1 MLAVALVLLLLCI
14 SSYGRSLVRPLLA
27 VIAIIALVL
36 LNSAQLVLASTAAR
50 RCMVCQRR
58 TFMGLDSN
66 DLDRFRVTTNMPQ
79 SYCAN
84 VEEIVCDRDQDV
96 CVRITMNMGA
106 EAGFW
111 IGMGCDTSKNFP
123 HLGCEDMKEP
133 TKTISLDREMQNG
146 KPIIQ
151 ERRALQRV
159 CVCRT
164 DNCNGARPS
173 REMSKW
179 TLFSVFVVGCVTAR
193 RLVLDN
199 RL

>member
-1 MLAVALVLLLLCI
+1 MLAIALVLLLACV
-14 SSYGRSLVRPLLA
+14 SNYAGAFVRPLLA
-27 VIAIIALVL
+27 VL
-36 LNSAQLVLASTAAR
+36 LLHGLHFVSPASTAR

-58 TFMGLDSN
+58 TYMGLDSN
-66 DLDRFRVTTNMPQ
+66 DLDRFRITTNMPQ
-79 SYCAN
+79 SYCTN

-106 EAGFW
+106 EAGYW

-133 TKTISLDREMQNG
+133 TKTISLDRDMRNG

-164 DNCNGARPS
+164 DNCNFASLSRPTS
-173 REMSKW
+173 NW
-179 TLFSVFVVGCVTAR
+179 TLFCVVVVGCVIGR

>member
-1 MLAVALVLLLLCI
+1 MVAAALVLLLAYVCD
-14 SSYGRSLVRPLLA
+14 YGRSVARPLLA
-27 VIAIIALVL
+27 VL
-36 LNSAQLVLASTAAR
+36 LLHGAQLVLASTAAR

-58 TFMGLDSN
+58 TYMGLDSN

-79 SYCAN
+79 SYCTN

-133 TKTISLDREMQNG
+133 TKTISLDRDMHNG

-164 DNCNGARPS
+164 DNCNAAPPLREPS
-173 REMSKW
+173 RW
-179 TLFSVFVVGCVTAR
+179 TLFLSLLALACLTAR